1 MTYSSNS
8 QRKTTSYSNILY
20 ALIVFVTFGCG
31 VLSGCSDNKPVIRGK
46 VGDLQKTPS
55 LIATD
60 ISTVISDSGITRYR
74 ITTPRMLIFDRAER
88 SHWFFPKGLH
98 FERFDEHYKADA
110 QIDCRWGGY
119 YDQEKLWILKDSV
132 RCTNISGETFSTN
145 RLNWDERAQRIY
157 SDSAITITKKSM
169 IINGIGFESNQML
182 TKYRINKVTGV
193 LPIDNDEDSS
203 DEAQE

>member
-1 MTYSSNS
+1 MAYSSNS

-31 VLSGCSDNKPVIRGK
+31 VLSGCSDNKPVVRGK
-46 VGDLQKTPS
+46 VGDPQKTPS

-98 FERFDEHYKADA
+98 FEQTHR
-110 QIDCRWGGY
+110 
-119 YDQEKLWILKDSV
+119 
-132 RCTNISGETFSTN
+132 
-145 RLNWDERAQRIY
+145 
-157 SDSAITITKKSM
+157 
-169 IINGIGFESNQML
+169 
-182 TKYRINKVTGV
+182 
-193 LPIDNDEDSS
+193 
-203 DEAQE
+203 